1 MTLSRREGVDIRPT
15 LLRVLT
21 DLYVQTSAHSAD
33 EERQFV
39 ELTSRLIDQVDDAT
53 RAAVRARLAIYP
65 ATPAEIMDKLGLR
78 RSPPGEALPVAAV
91 IAAAST
97 GEPMAKAPT
106 EAQLRMASTLAMRPN
121 DAAEISDM
129 FFAAGASERALILH
143 NLADTP
149 LKASPRVPA
158 ARAARALHIL
168 EMAAFA
174 EDTENFA
181 LELGEALILP
191 QRIAEQVVHD
201 PGGEPLACAARAL
214 DMPSAAFQRVLLFL
228 NPEFGSSV
236 QQRLSVVAAVRP
248 LERTIRAGDAGR
260 MARLDH
266 GGHPRQIPR
275 HAVRRRTPS
284 RAGGNIANPARR
296 AAWNCAGRAHRHRRG
311 CGSVKRRCSGL
322 RDIQKMPPCPVLG
335 LDNPG
340 VGIEPQ
346 FLGEALLHG
355 WLRHRLQRSGH
366 EQALGRAAL
375 VIDGLRRR
383 CIQHGV
389 AVEQR
394 HLDEHRPRLL
404 RPALAHGAEYSLGL
418 AAAQIGGHPDA

>member
-1 MTLSRREGVDIRPT
+1 MFPGFDGLMTLSRREGVDIRPT

-78 RSPPGEALPVAAV
+78 RSPPGQDLPLAAP
-91 IAAAST
+91 IAAAPTS
-97 GEPMAKAPT
+97 EPTVKAPT

-149 LKASPRVPA
+149 LKASARIPA

-214 DMPSAAFQRVLLFL
+214 DMPSATFQRVLLFL

-236 QQRLSVVAAVRP
+236 HNVYRFVAALRP
-248 LERTIRAGDAGR
+248 LERTIRAGDAGG

-275 HAVRRRTPS
+275 RALRRRAPS
-284 RAGGNIANPARR
+284 RACRNVANPPRR
-296 AAWNCAGRAHRHRRG
+296 AARNGAGRSHRHRR
-311 CGSVKRRCSGL
+311 
-322 RDIQKMPPCPVLG
+322 
-335 LDNPG
+335 
-340 VGIEPQ
+340 
-346 FLGEALLHG
+346 FEAL
-355 WLRHRLQRSGH
+355 
-366 EQALGRAAL
+366 ALPL
-375 VIDGLRRR
+375 VF
-383 CIQHGV
+383 
-389 AVEQR
+389 
-394 HLDEHRPRLL
+394 
-404 RPALAHGAEYSLGL
+404 
-418 AAAQIGGHPDA
+418 DAFS